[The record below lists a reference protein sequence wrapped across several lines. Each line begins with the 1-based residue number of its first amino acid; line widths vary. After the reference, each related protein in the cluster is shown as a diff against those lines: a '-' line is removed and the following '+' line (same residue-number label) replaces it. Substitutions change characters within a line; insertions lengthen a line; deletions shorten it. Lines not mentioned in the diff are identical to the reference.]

1 MSTFNYWH
9 DYNEKEASEWPNII
23 VLLKLI
29 NYVDQLVLLKWKL
42 KLTAQVKC
50 ENNFTIWTKK
60 H

>member
-29 NYVDQLVLLKWKL
+29 NYVDQLVLFKWKL